1 MTSLPSAGFK
11 KPLNMLENPIQPDI
25 KRAPPRFGWSG
36 KHWDVDTGSTLL
48 DTEPYTQFIE
58 PSILTQSRDYNK
70 TIYGQSSHR
79 DIVNAEF
86 RPPYIDQFEDLG
98 PLTRIPVKTKAII
111 PHTNPGTDSDGTA
124 GYLARNQRISNVDSA
139 LTDRIKYKEWRPTFF
154 SPIEAPQDNSILP
167 DLESKLP
174 SVSANSGWEY
184 NVTFGPQHQEVK
196 LRSEKLAPS
205 LQTKPNPS
213 FTLNG
218 RSQFEDYNAK
228 LNRPLTSTHSRFE
241 TNVNFKADNPDI
253 ELKLNRPQT
262 STTSGFESNI
272 KIDSERPDYQ
282 LNHTNPQVSAS
293 SGYESRIKLDSERPD
308 YQLNHTNPQ
317 VSASSGYESRIK
329 LDSELPEYQL
339 NHTNPQV
346 SASSGYESRI
356 KLDSEL
362 PEYELHHTN
371 PQVSATSGME
381 TNIRFDSDMPEYHL
395 DTKLSETPLQVLN
408 PGSETGYKQ
417 NFEHYNPDDYI
428 STKRPSYS
436 YSVRPEF
443 NFKTD
448 NYQSH
453 QPHFRQKLQP
463 EKSYGQLSQTGAT
476 YHNSKMY
483 DRSMYPNSV
492 SNKVRR
498 MNYTNSKPIYKFG
511 K

>member
-11 KPLNMLENPIQPDI
+11 KPLNMLENPIKPDI
-25 KRAPPRFGWSG
+25 KKEPPRFAWSG
-36 KHWDVDTGSTLL
+36 KHWNVDTGSTLL

-86 RPPYIDQFEDLG
+86 RPPYIDQFEDLQ

-124 GYLARNQRISNVDSA
+124 GYLARNQRISNVESA
-139 LTDRIKYKEWRPTFF
+139 LTDRIKNKEWRPTFF
-154 SPIEAPQDNSILP
+154 SPIESPQDNSVLP

-184 NVTFGPQHQEVK
+184 NITFGPQHKEVQ
-196 LRSEKLAPS
+196 LRSEKLTPTLS
-205 LQTKPNPS
+205 TKPNPS

-218 RSQFEDYNAK
+218 RSDFENYNAK
-228 LNRPLTSTHSRFE
+228 LNRPNTSTTSGFE
-241 TNVNFKADNPDI
+241 TNINFKADNPDI

-262 STTSGFESNI
+262 STSSGFETNI
-272 KIDSERPDYQ
+272 QFNQENPEYH
-282 LNHTNPQVSAS
+282 LNNKNPQVSAS
-293 SGYESRIKLDSERPD
+293 SGYESQIKLNSEVPE
-308 YQLNHTNPQ
+308 YHLYNNNPQ
-317 VSASSGYESRIK
+317 VSASSGYETQINF
-329 LDSELPEYQL
+329 DQEVPEYHL
-339 NHTNPQV
+339 YNNNP
-346 SASSGYESRI
+346 R
-356 KLDSEL
+356 
-362 PEYELHHTN
+362 
-371 PQVSATSGME
+371 VSATSGYESQIKFDSEKPEYHLRYNNPQVAATSGTE
-381 TNIRFDSDMPEYHL
+381 TNINLNHEMPEYHL
-395 DTKLSETPLQVLN
+395 ESKLSETPLQVLN

-417 NFEHYNPDDYI
+417 NFEHQNSNDYI
-428 STKRPSYS
+428 TTKRPSYS

-443 NFKTD
+443 NYKTE

-463 EKSYGQLSQTGAT
+463 EKSYGQVSQTGAT

-483 DRSMYPNSV
+483 DRSMYPNSI
-492 SNKVRR
+492 SKKVRK
-498 MNYTNSKPIYKFG
+498 MNNSGPKPTYRFG